1 MSAEPWAIPAFN
13 QEKNLSRN
21 IRKAAELR
29 VFCQNPKEGKVSK
42 TRSDQQSH
50 VLQRVCGKLRI
61 EKKLDLAMRRPLG
74 IFVIFSSLIGAG
86 TVYSGEESGSGRVE
100 MTVCI

>member
-1 MSAEPWAIPAFN
+1 MFS
-13 QEKNLSRN
+13 
-21 IRKAAELR
+21 
-29 VFCQNPKEGKVSK
+29 QNPKEEKVSK

-50 VLQRVCGKLRI
+50 VSQRVCGKLRI

-74 IFVIFSSLIGAG
+74 IFVIFSSLMGAG